1 MRVRLHAEI
10 REKGGAYGGGAFAQV
25 FLYFLFSFLIFFLFF
40 NKSHIFNHSNNIK
53 AGLFGMYSYRDPHV
67 ERTLRAFEDAVVI
80 YELLF

>member
-25 FLYFLFSFLIFFLFF
+25 FFLYFFLKKKQ
-40 NKSHIFNHSNNIK
+40 KSHIFNHSNNIK